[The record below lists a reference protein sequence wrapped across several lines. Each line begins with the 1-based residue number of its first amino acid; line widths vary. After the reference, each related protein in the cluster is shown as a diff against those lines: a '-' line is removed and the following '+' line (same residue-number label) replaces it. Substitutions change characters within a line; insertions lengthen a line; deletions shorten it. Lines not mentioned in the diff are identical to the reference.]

1 MKEKILEELKA
12 IAFAKATDYVSVTGE
27 QLTVADTGALAP
39 EAGAA
44 IASIE
49 RSSTGLKVKFYDKLK
64 ALELLGKCCGLF
76 ENGEEPQDNGVLA
89 AVLAATGEE
98 QSHGLSDPQ

>member
-1 MKEKILEELKA
+1 MWPGAEHPPERRTMKEKILEELKA

-49 RSSTGLKVKFYDKLK
+49 RTSI
-64 ALELLGKCCGLF
+64 
-76 ENGEEPQDNGVLA
+76 P
-89 AVLAATGEE
+89 
-98 QSHGLSDPQ
+98 P